1 MARIIRP
8 EERNLA
14 PKASARRRP
23 WVSLP
28 DMGKPKM
35 LIEPVSSQVLIV
47 EILSSMALLYHNKM
61 REGVRMSEDFELETA

>member
-1 MARIIRP
+1 M
-8 EERNLA
+8 
-14 PKASARRRP
+14 
-23 WVSLP
+23 SLP